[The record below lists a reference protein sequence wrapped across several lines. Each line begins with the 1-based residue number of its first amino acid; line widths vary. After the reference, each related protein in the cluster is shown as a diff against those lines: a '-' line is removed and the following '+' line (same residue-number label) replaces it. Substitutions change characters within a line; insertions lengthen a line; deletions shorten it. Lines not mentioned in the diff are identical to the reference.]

1 MKITLLNPPPVDGDK
16 FIREG
21 RCMQSVDSWA
31 AIWPPLSLGILGS
44 LAKEFGDVD
53 LFDCNVE
60 GGKNG
65 KNGLSL
71 EETVKRVKGFNP
83 DVIVVN
89 TSFPSIE
96 GDVKTAE
103 ELKKVCP
110 NAITVGFGVFF
121 TLLDEKAMSDST
133 AFDVGIRGEPE
144 DTFKELLSSIGTQR
158 EYSEIPG
165 LMWREHGEV
174 KRSEDREFIK
184 EIDQLP
190 LASREFFRNDRYTLP
205 HNGKP
210 FTLIG
215 VSRGCPYPCTYCIAP
230 VYYGKRLRRHS
241 LEYVMNELE
250 ICQTEYGINQF
261 LFWEEVFTMDREFGI
276 ALCDSILERGWDIS
290 WATTTRADLVD
301 EEILSKMK
309 EAGCTLMGLGIETA
323 DQNIMDLSKKKE
335 KVEDVVNAV
344 ELCKKV
350 GITTMGHF
358 IFGLP
363 GETKD
368 TIEKT
373 IEFGVNLGLDYMQAY
388 AAVPYPKTPLGE
400 LAKQKG
406 YVTSSRWM
414 DYNFGG
420 YSIMDLG
427 TVSPE
432 EVDVARKEMFRRF
445 YMRPSY
451 AAKRVGMLAKN
462 PKQILQAAKFMK
474 WMQTKGDKSTAD
486 QSAG

>member
-1 MKITLLNPPPVDGDK
+1 MKVSLLNPPPVDGDK

-31 AIWPPLSLGILGS
+31 AIWPPLALGILGS
-44 LAKEFGDVD
+44 IAKDYAQVD

-60 GGKNG
+60 GDKGE
-65 KNGLSL
+65 LPL
-71 EETVKRVKGFNP
+71 DQTIERVKNFNP
-83 DVIVVN
+83 HLIVIN

-96 GDVKTAE
+96 GDVHTAE

-110 NAITVGFGVFF
+110 DALIVGFGVFF
-121 TLLDEKAMSDST
+121 TLLEEKSMSESYG
-133 AFDVGIRGEPE
+133 FDIGIIGEPE
-144 DTFKELLSSIGTQR
+144 DTFKELLESLDSNINFT
-158 EYSEIPG
+158 EVPG
-165 LMWREHGEV
+165 LMWRNNGV
-174 KRSEDREFIK
+174 IKRSKDREFIK
-184 EIDQLP
+184 DLDKLP
-190 LASREFFRNDRYTLP
+190 FPSREYYKNDRYTLP
-205 HNGKP
+205 HNGEP

-215 VSRGCPYPCTYCIAP
+215 VSRGCPYPCTYCVAP
-230 VYYGKRLRRHS
+230 IYYGNRLRRHS
-241 LEYVMNELE
+241 LEYVMSELE
-250 ICQTEYGINQF
+250 ECQTKYNIKQF
-261 LFWEEVFTMDREFGI
+261 LFWEEVFTMDRKFGI
-276 ALCDSILERGWDIS
+276 ELCNAIIDKKWNIS

-301 EEILSKMK
+301 EEILKKMK
-309 EAGCTLMGLGIETA
+309 QAGCTLMGLGIETA

-335 KVEDVVNAV
+335 KIEDVENAV
-344 ELCKKV
+344 ALCKKV
-350 GITTMGHF
+350 GLATMGHF

-363 GETKD
+363 GESKL

-373 IEFGVNLGLDYMQAY
+373 IKFGLNLGLDYIQAY

-400 LAKQKG
+400 LARQKG

-427 TVSPE
+427 TVTPE
-432 EVDVARKEMFRRF
+432 DIDEARIDMLRRF

-451 AAKRVGMLAKN
+451 AAKKLGMFVSN

-474 WMQTKGDKSTAD
+474 WMKTKGKKS
-486 QSAG
+486 